1 MDVMLRATVMFAV
14 LYLLLRL
21 LGKRE
26 IGQLTPF
33 ELVVLV
39 VMGDLIQQGVT
50 HNDFSLT
57 GAVLAVSTFAFWA
70 LVMSW
75 LTYVSPRLER
85 LLDGSPRV
93 LIRDGVLLERNL
105 RRDLMTRGE
114 VEAEMRLA
122 GIARMEDV
130 AWAILETQGKISF
143 IRRDE
148 GAGSPSVQQDREEGG
163 AR

>member
-1 MDVMLRATVMFAV
+1 MFAV
-14 LYLLLRL
+14 LYGLIRL

-26 IGQLTPF
+26 IGQMTPF

-39 VMGDLIQQGVT
+39 VLGDLIQQGVT

-57 GAVLAVSTFAFWA
+57 GATIAIGTFAFWA

-75 LTYVSPRLER
+75 ASYLSPRVER

-93 LIRDGVLLERNL
+93 IVRHGTLLTHNMKRDRLTLA
-105 RRDLMTRGE
+105 E
-114 VEAEMRLA
+114 VQAEMRLA
-122 GIARMEDV
+122 GIAQLKDV

-143 IRRDE
+143 IKAEPDK
-148 GAGSPSVQQDREEGG
+148 GASDQVNDTDVI
-163 AR
+163 